1 MNIRVVVILMI
12 TALLFACSK
21 EDNNV
26 KVDAGHTVTF
36 SASQSRSSQYGN
48 FEDGDAI
55 GVFVYEASSKR
66 VRYLNSKYVYNGKTF
81 VPSSESD
88 NIRVLSG
95 ASYNFYVYYPYAV
108 GNSDATSISH
118 TIPDQSAE
126 SGWIDADFLTAT
138 YDKPLVDYCVPLNFK
153 HRNSTLQL
161 IVTDGEGIDGA
172 KIENIQT
179 QSHYNLLDGTIT
191 KGSSKETKG
200 MYLYSTENGI
210 STFRITL
217 PEQVIVDSN
226 PISILKSGQAVL
238 KLKAATAVQLEA
250 GKVHDYN
257 LGYKKTVTIN
267 DYTIGGTTT
276 GAGKYALKSTCT
288 VTATPKAGHTFI
300 GWYDKN
306 DKLIS
311 ANSKYSFPVVE
322 DVTLNPKYKSYGE
335 YGVWSYSNLRLTASP
350 STIVATGG
358 TSTITA
364 KADRQRT
371 RPVLWNGK
379 ATGETD
385 KQTQTGEDVT
395 ASCTFSGS
403 ANGFTVSGNKVTAQR
418 NTSGSSRS
426 ITVTGQYKGMSKT
439 ITVTQSSGT
448 TTYGD
453 WVITVSASPETIAAA
468 GGTSTITA
476 TAKRDVLLNGTKIDT
491 ETRIPTLSGSATGFT
506 LSGKTVTASNNT
518 TASVRSITI
527 TATVDGKS
535 KSCTVNQSA
544 GVKSYGEYGV
554 WSYSNLRLA
563 ASPSSIVATGG
574 TSTITAKA
582 DRQRTRPVLWNGKAT
597 GETDKQTQTG
607 EDVTASCTFSGS
619 ANGFTVSGNKVTASE
634 NTTTSSRSITVT
646 GKYSGLSK
654 TVTISQSGGTISE
667 TYTFELSSG
676 DEMNIVESTGG
687 TVSYTVNSYKTRT
700 VNGIAEKIAVDYAA
714 TSNVVWI
721 TAGKTSSAV
730 TDNPD
735 TKQRTGTVT
744 LKQNGSGKTI
754 TITIKQQKKVIIDIN

>member
-1 MNIRVVVILMI
+1 MI

-36 SASQSRSSQYGN
+36 SVSQSRSSQYGN

-161 IVTDGEGIDGA
+161 IVTDGEGLDGA

-179 QSHYNLLDGTIT
+179 QSHYNLLDGSVRY
-191 KGSSKETKG
+191 GSSKETKG
-200 MYLYSTENGI
+200 MYLYSNGNGI

-217 PEQVIVDSN
+217 PEQVIGDDN
-226 PISILKSGQAVL
+226 PISLLKSGQAVL

-257 LGYKKTVTIN
+257 LGYKKTVRIN
-267 DYTIGGTTT
+267 DYTTGGTTT

-288 VTATPKAGHTFI
+288 VTATPKTGHTFV
-300 GWYDKN
+300 GWFVN
-306 DKLIS
+306 DQLIS
-311 ANSKYSFPVVE
+311 ANRNYSFPVLE
-322 DVTLNPKYKSYGE
+322 DVTLTPKYKSYGE
-335 YGVWSYSNLRLTASP
+335 YGAWSYSNLRLTASP

-395 ASCTFSGS
+395 ASCTFSGN
-403 ANGFTVSGNKVTAQR
+403 ATGFTVSGNKVTAQR

-439 ITVTQSSGT
+439 VTVTQSCGT

-554 WSYSNLRLA
+554 WSYSNLRLT

-607 EDVTASCTFSGS
+607 EDVTASCTFSGN

>member
-1 MNIRVVVILMI
+1 M
-12 TALLFACSK
+12 T
-21 EDNNV
+21 
-26 KVDAGHTVTF
+26 
-36 SASQSRSSQYGN
+36 
-48 FEDGDAI
+48 
-55 GVFVYEASSKR
+55 
-66 VRYLNSKYVYNGKTF
+66 
-81 VPSSESD
+81 
-88 NIRVLSG
+88 
-95 ASYNFYVYYPYAV
+95 
-108 GNSDATSISH
+108 
-118 TIPDQSAE
+118 
-126 SGWIDADFLTAT
+126 LT
-138 YDKPLVDYCVPLNFK
+138 
-153 HRNSTLQL
+153 
-161 IVTDGEGIDGA
+161 
-172 KIENIQT
+172 
-179 QSHYNLLDGTIT
+179 
-191 KGSSKETKG
+191 
-200 MYLYSTENGI
+200 
-210 STFRITL
+210 
-217 PEQVIVDSN
+217 
-226 PISILKSGQAVL
+226 
-238 KLKAATAVQLEA
+238 
-250 GKVHDYN
+250 
-257 LGYKKTVTIN
+257 
-267 DYTIGGTTT
+267 
-276 GAGKYALKSTCT
+276 
-288 VTATPKAGHTFI
+288 
-300 GWYDKN
+300 
-306 DKLIS
+306 
-311 ANSKYSFPVVE
+311 
-322 DVTLNPKYKSYGE
+322 PKYKSYGE

-371 RPVLWNGK
+371 RPILWNGK

-426 ITVTGQYKGMSKT
+426 ITVTGQYKGMSKAV
-439 ITVTQSSGT
+439 TVTQSSGT

-491 ETRIPTLSGSATGFT
+491 ETRTPALSGSATGFA

-554 WSYSNLRLA
+554 WSYSNLRLT

-619 ANGFTVSGNKVTASE
+619 ANGFTVNGNKVTASE
-634 NTTTSSRSITVT
+634 NISSSSRSITVT

-676 DEMNIVESTGG
+676 SLTYRIESTGG

-700 VNGIAEKIAVDYAA
+700 VNGIAEKLAVDYTA

-721 TAGKTSSAV
+721 TTGKTSSAV
-730 TDNPD
+730 TDNPN
-735 TKQRTGTVT
+735 TEMRTGTVT

>member
-36 SASQSRSSQYGN
+36 SVSQSRSSQYGN

-179 QSHYNLLDGTIT
+179 QSHYNLLDGSVRY
-191 KGSSKETKG
+191 GSSKETKG
-200 MYLYSTENGI
+200 MYLYSNGNGI

-217 PEQVIVDSN
+217 PEQVIGDSN
-226 PISILKSGQAVL
+226 PISLLKSGQAVL

-257 LGYKKTVTIN
+257 LGYKKTVRIN
-267 DYTIGGTTT
+267 DYTTGGTTT

-288 VTATPKAGHTFI
+288 VTATPKTGHTFV
-300 GWYDKN
+300 GWFVN
-306 DKLIS
+306 DQLIS
-311 ANSKYSFPVVE
+311 ANRNYSFPVLE
-322 DVTLNPKYKSYGE
+322 DVTLTPKYKSYGE
-335 YGVWSYSNLRLTASP
+335 YGAWSYSNLRLTASP
-350 STIVATGG
+350 SSIVATGG

-371 RPVLWNGK
+371 RPILWNGK

-395 ASCTFSGS
+395 ASCTFSGN
-403 ANGFTVSGNKVTAQR
+403 ATGFTVSGNKVTAQR

-491 ETRIPTLSGSATGFT
+491 ETRIPALSGSATGFT

-554 WSYSNLRLA
+554 WSYSNLRLT

-634 NTTTSSRSITVT
+634 NISSSSRSITVT

-676 DEMNIVESTGG
+676 SLTYRIESTGG

-700 VNGIAEKIAVDYAA
+700 VNGIAEKLAVDYTA

-721 TAGKTSSAV
+721 TTGKTSSAV
-730 TDNPD
+730 TDNPN
-735 TKQRTGTVT
+735 TEMRTGTVT

>member
-1 MNIRVVVILMI
+1 MI

-36 SASQSRSSQYGN
+36 SVSQSRSSQYGN

-200 MYLYSTENGI
+200 MYLYSNGNGI

-217 PEQVIVDSN
+217 PEQVIGDNN
-226 PISILKSGQAVL
+226 PISLLKSGQAVL
-238 KLKAATAVQLEA
+238 KLKAVTAVQLEA

-257 LGYKKTVTIN
+257 LGYKKTVRIN
-267 DYTIGGTTT
+267 DYTVGGTTT

-288 VTATPKAGHTFI
+288 VTAMPKTGHTFV
-300 GWYDKN
+300 GWFVN
-306 DKLIS
+306 DQLIS
-311 ANSKYSFPVVE
+311 ANRNYSFPVLE
-322 DVTLNPKYKSYGE
+322 DVTLTPKYKSYGE
-335 YGVWSYSNLRLTASP
+335 YGVWSYSNLILTASP

-358 TSTITA
+358 TSVITA

-395 ASCTFSGS
+395 ASCTFSGN
-403 ANGFTVSGNKVTAQR
+403 ATGFTVSGNKVTAQR

-439 ITVTQSSGT
+439 VTVTQSSGT

-491 ETRIPTLSGSATGFT
+491 ETRTPALSGSAPGFT

-544 GVKSYGEYGV
+544 GVKSYGEYGA
-554 WSYSNLRLA
+554 WSYSNLRLT
-563 ASPSSIVATGG
+563 ASPSTIVATGG
-574 TSTITAKA
+574 TSAITAKA
-582 DRQRTRPVLWNGKAT
+582 DRQRTRPVLWNGKTT

-607 EDVTASCTFSGS
+607 EDVTASCAFSGS

-634 NTTTSSRSITVT
+634 NTATSSRSITVT

-676 DEMNIVESTGG
+676 SLTYRIESTGG

-700 VNGIAEKIAVDYAA
+700 VNGIAEKLAVDYTA

-721 TAGKTSSAV
+721 TTGKTSSAV
-730 TDNPD
+730 TDNPN
-735 TKQRTGTVT
+735 TEMRTGTVT

>member
-36 SASQSRSSQYGN
+36 SVSQSRSSQYGN

-108 GNSDATSISH
+108 GNSDTTSISH

-179 QSHYNLLDGTIT
+179 QSHYNLLDGSVRY
-191 KGSSKETKG
+191 GSSKETKG
-200 MYLYSTENGI
+200 MYLYSNESGI

-217 PEQVIVDSN
+217 PEQVIGDSN
-226 PISILKSGQAVL
+226 PISLLKSGQAVL

-257 LGYKKTVTIN
+257 LGYKKTVRIN
-267 DYTIGGTTT
+267 DYTTGGTTT

-288 VTATPKAGHTFI
+288 VTATPKTGHTFV
-300 GWYDKN
+300 GWFVN
-306 DKLIS
+306 DQLIS
-311 ANSKYSFPVVE
+311 ANRNYSFPVLE
-322 DVTLNPKYKSYGE
+322 DVTLTPKYKSYGE

-350 STIVATGG
+350 SSIAATGG
-358 TSTITA
+358 TSVITA

-395 ASCTFSGS
+395 ASCTFSGN
-403 ANGFTVSGNKVTAQR
+403 AN
-418 NTSGSSRS
+418 
-426 ITVTGQYKGMSKT
+426 
-439 ITVTQSSGT
+439 
-448 TTYGD
+448 
-453 WVITVSASPETIAAA
+453 
-468 GGTSTITA
+468 
-476 TAKRDVLLNGTKIDT
+476 
-491 ETRIPTLSGSATGFT
+491 GFT

-563 ASPSSIVATGG
+563 ASPSTIVATGG

-607 EDVTASCTFSGS
+607 EDVTASCTFSGN

-646 GKYSGLSK
+646 GKHSGLSK

-676 DEMNIVESTGG
+676 SLTYRIESTGG

-700 VNGIAEKIAVDYAA
+700 VNGIAEKLAVDYTA

-730 TDNPD
+730 TDNPN
-735 TKQRTGTVT
+735 TEMRTGTVT

>member
-36 SASQSRSSQYGN
+36 SVSQSRSSQYGN

-108 GNSDATSISH
+108 GNDDAASISH

-179 QSHYNLLDGTIT
+179 QSHYNLLDGSVRY
-191 KGSSKETKG
+191 GSSKSTKG
-200 MYLYSTENGI
+200 MYLYSNESGI

-217 PEQVIVDSN
+217 PEQVIGDSN
-226 PISILKSGQAVL
+226 PISLLKSGQAVL

-257 LGYKKTVTIN
+257 LGYKKTVRIN
-267 DYTIGGTTT
+267 DYTVGGTTT

-288 VTATPKAGHTFI
+288 VTATPKTGHTFV
-300 GWYDKN
+300 GWFVN
-306 DKLIS
+306 DQLIS
-311 ANSKYSFPVVE
+311 ANRNYSFPVLE
-322 DVTLNPKYKSYGE
+322 DVTLTPKYKSYGE
-335 YGVWSYSNLRLTASP
+335 YGAWSYSNLRLTASP

-395 ASCTFSGS
+395 ASCTFSGN
-403 ANGFTVSGNKVTAQR
+403 ATGFTVSGNKVTAQR

-426 ITVTGQYKGMSKT
+426 ITVTGQYKGMSKAV
-439 ITVTQSSGT
+439 TVTQSSGT

-491 ETRIPTLSGSATGFT
+491 ETRTPALSGSAPGFT

-544 GVKSYGEYGV
+544 GVKSYGEYGA
-554 WSYSNLRLA
+554 WSYSNLRLT
-563 ASPSSIVATGG
+563 ASPSTIVATGG

-582 DRQRTRPVLWNGKAT
+582 DRQRTRPILWNGKAT
-597 GETDKQTQTG
+597 GEMDKQTQTG

-676 DEMNIVESTGG
+676 SLTYRIESTGG

-700 VNGIAEKIAVDYAA
+700 VNGIAEKLAVDYTA

-721 TAGKTSSAV
+721 TTGKTSSAV
-730 TDNPD
+730 TDNPA
-735 TKQRTGTVT
+735 TEMRTGTVT

>member
-36 SASQSRSSQYGN
+36 SVSQSRSSQYGN

-108 GNSDATSISH
+108 GNDDAASISH

-179 QSHYNLLDGTIT
+179 QSHYNLLDGSVRY
-191 KGSSKETKG
+191 GSSKSTKG
-200 MYLYSTENGI
+200 MYLYSNESGI

-217 PEQVIVDSN
+217 PEQVIGDSN
-226 PISILKSGQAVL
+226 PISLLKSGQAVL

-257 LGYKKTVTIN
+257 LGYKKTVRIN
-267 DYTIGGTTT
+267 DYTVGGTTT

-288 VTATPKAGHTFI
+288 VTATPKTGHTFV
-300 GWYDKN
+300 GWFVN
-306 DKLIS
+306 DQLIS
-311 ANSKYSFPVVE
+311 ANRNYSFPVLE
-322 DVTLNPKYKSYGE
+322 DVTLTPKYKSYGE
-335 YGVWSYSNLRLTASP
+335 YGAWSYSNLRLTASP

-395 ASCTFSGS
+395 ASCTFSGN
-403 ANGFTVSGNKVTAQR
+403 ATGFTVSGNKVTAQR

-426 ITVTGQYKGMSKT
+426 ITVTGQYKGMSKAV
-439 ITVTQSSGT
+439 TVTQSSGT

-491 ETRIPTLSGSATGFT
+491 ETRTPALSGSAPGFT

-554 WSYSNLRLA
+554 WSYSNLRLT
-563 ASPSSIVATGG
+563 ASPSTIVATGG

-582 DRQRTRPVLWNGKAT
+582 DRQRTRPILWNGKAT
-597 GETDKQTQTG
+597 GEMDKQTQTG

-676 DEMNIVESTGG
+676 SLTYRIESTGG

-700 VNGIAEKIAVDYAA
+700 VNGIAEKLAVDYTA

-721 TAGKTSSAV
+721 TTGKTSSAV
-730 TDNPD
+730 TDNPA
-735 TKQRTGTVT
+735 TEMRTGTVT

>member
-36 SASQSRSSQYGN
+36 SVSQSRSSQYGN

-108 GNSDATSISH
+108 GNDDAASISH

-200 MYLYSTENGI
+200 MYLYSNGNGI

-217 PEQVIVDSN
+217 PEQVIGDNN
-226 PISILKSGQAVL
+226 PISLLKSGQAVL

-257 LGYKKTVTIN
+257 LGYKKTVRIN
-267 DYTIGGTTT
+267 DYTVGGTTT

-288 VTATPKAGHTFI
+288 VTATPKTGHTFV
-300 GWYDKN
+300 GWFVN
-306 DKLIS
+306 DQLIS
-311 ANSKYSFPVVE
+311 ANRNYSFPVLE
-322 DVTLNPKYKSYGE
+322 DVTLTPKYKSYGE

-350 STIVATGG
+350 SSIVATGG

-379 ATGETD
+379 ATEETD

-403 ANGFTVSGNKVTAQR
+403 ATGFTLSGNNVTAQR

-439 ITVTQSSGT
+439 VTVTQSSGT

-491 ETRIPTLSGSATGFT
+491 ETRTPSLSGSATGFT

-554 WSYSNLRLA
+554 WSYSNLRLT
-563 ASPSSIVATGG
+563 ASPSSIAATGG
-574 TSTITAKA
+574 TSVITAKA

-619 ANGFTVSGNKVTASE
+619 ATGFTVSGNRVTASE
-634 NTTTSSRSITVT
+634 NTSSSSRSITVT
-646 GKYSGLSK
+646 GKCEGLSNTI
-654 TVTISQSGGTISE
+654 TVTQDAGAVSE
-667 TYTFELSSG
+667 TYTFELGSG
-676 DEMNIVESTGG
+676 SVMNTVESQGG
-687 TVSYTVNSYKTRT
+687 TVSYTVNSYKIRK
-700 VNGIAEKIAVDYAA
+700 VNGKETKLAVDYTA
-714 TSNVVWI
+714 TSNVGWI
-721 TAGKTSSAV
+721 TAGKTSSSVDA
-730 TDNPD
+730 NPN
-735 TKQRTGTVT
+735 TAMRTGTVT
-744 LKQNGSGKTI
+744 LKQSGSGKTI
-754 TITIKQQKKVIIDIN
+754 TITVEQAKKVKIDIG

>member
-1 MNIRVVVILMI
+1 MI

-36 SASQSRSSQYGN
+36 SVSQSRSSQYGN

-179 QSHYNLLDGTIT
+179 QSHYNLLDGSVRY
-191 KGSSKETKG
+191 GSSKETKG
-200 MYLYSTENGI
+200 MYLYSNESGI

-217 PEQVIVDSN
+217 PEQVIGDSN
-226 PISILKSGQAVL
+226 PISLLKSGQAVL

-257 LGYKKTVTIN
+257 LGYKKTVRIN
-267 DYTIGGTTT
+267 DYTTGGTTT

-288 VTATPKAGHTFI
+288 VTATPKTGHTFV
-300 GWYDKN
+300 GWFVN
-306 DKLIS
+306 DQLIS
-311 ANSKYSFPVVE
+311 ANRNYSFPVLE
-322 DVTLNPKYKSYGE
+322 DVTLTPKYKSYGE

-350 STIVATGG
+350 SSIAATGG
-358 TSTITA
+358 TSVITA

-403 ANGFTVSGNKVTAQR
+403 APGFTLSGNNVTAQR

-426 ITVTGQYKGMSKT
+426 ITVTGQYKGMSKAV
-439 ITVTQSSGT
+439 TVTQSSGT

-491 ETRIPTLSGSATGFT
+491 ETRTPSLSGSATGFT

-535 KSCTVNQSA
+535 KSCTVNQST

-554 WSYSNLRLA
+554 WSYSNLRLT
-563 ASPSSIVATGG
+563 ASPSSIAATGG

-619 ANGFTVSGNKVTASE
+619 ATGFTVSGNRVTASE

-721 TAGKTSSAV
+721 TAGKTSSTV

>member
-36 SASQSRSSQYGN
+36 SVSQSRSSQYGN

-108 GNSDATSISH
+108 GNDDAASISH

-200 MYLYSTENGI
+200 MYLYSNGNGI

-217 PEQVIVDSN
+217 PEQVIGDNN
-226 PISILKSGQAVL
+226 PISLLKSGQAVL

-257 LGYKKTVTIN
+257 LGYKKTVRIN
-267 DYTIGGTTT
+267 DYTVGGTTT

-288 VTATPKAGHTFI
+288 VTATPKTGHTFV
-300 GWYDKN
+300 GWFVN
-306 DKLIS
+306 DQLIS
-311 ANSKYSFPVVE
+311 ANRNYSFPVLE
-322 DVTLNPKYKSYGE
+322 DVTLTPKYKSYGE

-350 STIVATGG
+350 SSIVATGG

-379 ATGETD
+379 ATEETD

-403 ANGFTVSGNKVTAQR
+403 ATGFTLSGNNVTAQR

-439 ITVTQSSGT
+439 VTVTQSSGT

-491 ETRIPTLSGSATGFT
+491 ETRTPSLSGSATGFT

-554 WSYSNLRLA
+554 WSYSNLRLT
-563 ASPSSIVATGG
+563 ASPSSIAATGG
-574 TSTITAKA
+574 TSVITAKA

-619 ANGFTVSGNKVTASE
+619 ATGFTVSGNRVTASE
-634 NTTTSSRSITVT
+634 NTSSSSRSITVT
-646 GKYSGLSK
+646 GKCEGLSNTI
-654 TVTISQSGGTISE
+654 TVTQDAGAVSE
-667 TYTFELSSG
+667 TYTFELGSG
-676 DEMNIVESTGG
+676 SVMNTVESQGG
-687 TVSYTVNSYKTRT
+687 TVSYTVNSYKIRK
-700 VNGIAEKIAVDYAA
+700 VNGKETKLAVDYTA
-714 TSNVVWI
+714 TSNVGWI
-721 TAGKTSSAV
+721 TAGKTSSSVDA
-730 TDNPD
+730 NPN
-735 TKQRTGTVT
+735 TAMRTGTVT
-744 LKQNGSGKTI
+744 LKQSGSGKTI
-754 TITIKQQKKVIIDIN
+754 TITVTQAKKVKIDIG

>member
-1 MNIRVVVILMI
+1 MI

-36 SASQSRSSQYGN
+36 SVSQSRSSQYGN

-200 MYLYSTENGI
+200 MYLYSNGNGI

-217 PEQVIVDSN
+217 PEQVIGDNN
-226 PISILKSGQAVL
+226 PISLLKSGQAVL

-288 VTATPKAGHTFI
+288 VTATPKTGHTFV
-300 GWYDKN
+300 GWFVN
-306 DKLIS
+306 DQLIS
-311 ANSKYSFPVVE
+311 ANRNYSFPVLE
-322 DVTLNPKYKSYGE
+322 DVTLTPKYKSYGE
-335 YGVWSYSNLRLTASP
+335 YGAWSYSNLRLT
-350 STIVATGG
+350 
-358 TSTITA
+358 
-364 KADRQRT
+364 
-371 RPVLWNGK
+371 
-379 ATGETD
+379 
-385 KQTQTGEDVT
+385 
-395 ASCTFSGS
+395 
-403 ANGFTVSGNKVTAQR
+403 
-418 NTSGSSRS
+418 
-426 ITVTGQYKGMSKT
+426 
-439 ITVTQSSGT
+439 
-448 TTYGD
+448 
-453 WVITVSASPETIAAA
+453 
-468 GGTSTITA
+468 
-476 TAKRDVLLNGTKIDT
+476 
-491 ETRIPTLSGSATGFT
+491 
-506 LSGKTVTASNNT
+506 
-518 TASVRSITI
+518 
-527 TATVDGKS
+527 
-535 KSCTVNQSA
+535 
-544 GVKSYGEYGV
+544 
-554 WSYSNLRLA
+554 

-700 VNGIAEKIAVDYAA
+700 VNGIAEKLAVDYTA

-730 TDNPD
+730 TDNPN
-735 TKQRTGTVT
+735 TEMRTGTVT

>member
-36 SASQSRSSQYGN
+36 SVSQSRSSQYGN

-118 TIPDQSAE
+118 TISDQSTKD
-126 SGWIDADFLTAT
+126 GWIKADFLTAT
-138 YDKPLVDYCVPLNFK
+138 YEKPLEGYCVPLNFK

-200 MYLYSTENGI
+200 MYLYSNGNGI

-217 PEQVIVDSN
+217 PEQVIGDNN
-226 PISILKSGQAVL
+226 PISLLKSGQAVL

-288 VTATPKAGHTFI
+288 VTATPKTGHTFV
-300 GWYDKN
+300 GWFVN
-306 DKLIS
+306 DQLIS
-311 ANSKYSFPVVE
+311 ANRNYSFPVLE
-322 DVTLNPKYKSYGE
+322 DVTLTPKYKSYGE
-335 YGVWSYSNLRLTASP
+335 YGAWSYSNLILTASP

-395 ASCTFSGS
+395 ASCTFSGN
-403 ANGFTVSGNKVTAQR
+403 ATGFTVSGNKVTAQR

-544 GVKSYGEYGV
+544 GVKSYGEYGA
-554 WSYSNLRLA
+554 WSYSNLRLT

-676 DEMNIVESTGG
+676 SLTYRIESTGG

-700 VNGIAEKIAVDYAA
+700 VNGIAEKLAVDYTA

-721 TAGKTSSAV
+721 TTGKTSSAV
-730 TDNPD
+730 TDNPN
-735 TKQRTGTVT
+735 TEMRTGTVT

>member
-1 MNIRVVVILMI
+1 MI
-12 TALLFACSK
+12 TALLFSCSK

-36 SASQSRSSQYGN
+36 SVSQSRSSQYGN

-108 GNSDATSISH
+108 GNDDATSISH

-179 QSHYNLLDGTIT
+179 LSHYNLLDGSVRY
-191 KGSSKETKG
+191 GSSKSTKG
-200 MYLYSTENGI
+200 MYLYSNESGI

-217 PEQVIVDSN
+217 PEQVIGDSN
-226 PISILKSGQAVL
+226 PISLLKSGQAVL

-257 LGYKKTVTIN
+257 LGYKKTVRIN
-267 DYTIGGTTT
+267 DYTTGGTTT

-288 VTATPKAGHTFI
+288 VTATPKTGHTFV
-300 GWYDKN
+300 GWFVN
-306 DKLIS
+306 DQLIS
-311 ANSKYSFPVVE
+311 ANRNYSFPVLE
-322 DVTLNPKYKSYGE
+322 DVTLTPKYKSYGE
-335 YGVWSYSNLRLTASP
+335 YGAWSYSNLILTASP
-350 STIVATGG
+350 SSIAATGG
-358 TSTITA
+358 TSVITA

-395 ASCTFSGS
+395 ASCAFSGS
-403 ANGFTVSGNKVTAQR
+403 ATGFTLSGNNVTAQR

-426 ITVTGQYKGMSKT
+426 ITVTGQYKGMSKSV
-439 ITVTQSSGT
+439 TVTQSSGT

-491 ETRIPTLSGSATGFT
+491 ETRTPVLSGSASGFT

-544 GVKSYGEYGV
+544 GVKSYGEYGA
-554 WSYSNLRLA
+554 WSYSNLVLT
-563 ASPSSIVATGG
+563 ASPSSIAATGG
-574 TSTITAKA
+574 TSVITAKA
-582 DRQRTRPVLWNGKAT
+582 DRHRTRPVLWNGKAT
-597 GETDKQTQTG
+597 GETDKQIQTG

-619 ANGFTVSGNKVTASE
+619 ATGFTLSSNRVTASE
-634 NTTTSSRSITVT
+634 NTSSSSRIITVT
-646 GKYSGLSK
+646 GKCEGLSK
-654 TVTISQSGGTISE
+654 TITVTQDAGAVSE

-676 DEMNIVESTGG
+676 SVMNTVESQGG
-687 TVSYTVNSYKTRT
+687 AVSYTVNSYKIRK
-700 VNGIAEKIAVDYAA
+700 VNGKETKTAVDYTA
-714 TSNVVWI
+714 TSNVSWI
-721 TAGKTSSAV
+721 TAGKTSSSVDA
-730 TDNPD
+730 NPN
-735 TKQRTGTVT
+735 TAMRTGTVT
-744 LKQNGSGKTI
+744 LKQSGSGKTI
-754 TITIKQQKKVIIDIN
+754 TITVKQAKKVKIDIG

>member
-36 SASQSRSSQYGN
+36 SVSQSRSSQYGN

-81 VPSSESD
+81 VPSGESD
-88 NIRVLSG
+88 NIRVSSG

-108 GNSDATSISH
+108 GNDDAASISH

-179 QSHYNLLDGTIT
+179 LSHYNLLDGSVRY
-191 KGSSKETKG
+191 GSSKSTKG
-200 MYLYSTENGI
+200 MYLYSNESGI

-217 PEQVIVDSN
+217 PEQVIGDSN
-226 PISILKSGQAVL
+226 PISLLKSGQAVL

-257 LGYKKTVTIN
+257 LGYKKTVRIN
-267 DYTIGGTTT
+267 DYTTGGTTT
-276 GAGKYALKSTCT
+276 GAGKYALKSTCI
-288 VTATPKAGHTFI
+288 VTATPKTGHTFV
-300 GWYDKN
+300 GWFVN
-306 DKLIS
+306 DQLIS
-311 ANSKYSFPVVE
+311 ANRNYSFPVLE
-322 DVTLNPKYKSYGE
+322 DVTLTPKYKSYGE
-335 YGVWSYSNLRLTASP
+335 YGAWSYSNLILTASP
-350 STIVATGG
+350 SSIAATGG
-358 TSTITA
+358 TSVITA

-395 ASCTFSGS
+395 ASCAFSGS
-403 ANGFTVSGNKVTAQR
+403 ATGFTLSGNNVTAQR

-426 ITVTGQYKGMSKT
+426 ITVTGKYEGMSKAV
-439 ITVTQSSGT
+439 TVTQSSGT

-468 GGTSTITA
+468 SGTSTITA

-491 ETRIPTLSGSATGFT
+491 ETRTPALSGSAPGFT

-554 WSYSNLRLA
+554 WSYSNLRLT
-563 ASPSSIVATGG
+563 ASPSSIAATGG
-574 TSTITAKA
+574 TSVITAKA

-607 EDVTASCTFSGS
+607 EDVTASCAFSGS
-619 ANGFTVSGNKVTASE
+619 ATGFTLSSNRVTASE
-634 NTTTSSRSITVT
+634 NTSSSSRSITVT
-646 GKYSGLSK
+646 GKCEGLSK
-654 TVTISQSGGTISE
+654 TITVTQDAGAVSE
-667 TYTFELSSG
+667 TYTFELGSG
-676 DEMNIVESTGG
+676 SVMNTVESQGG
-687 TVSYTVNSYKTRT
+687 TVSYTVNSYKIRK
-700 VNGIAEKIAVDYAA
+700 VNGKETKTAVDYTA
-714 TSNVVWI
+714 TSNVSWI
-721 TAGKTSSAV
+721 TAGKTSSSVDA
-730 TDNPD
+730 NPN
-735 TKQRTGTVT
+735 TAIRTGTVT
-744 LKQNGSGKTI
+744 LKQSGSGKTI
-754 TITIKQQKKVIIDIN
+754 TITVKQAKKVKIDIG

>member
-1 MNIRVVVILMI
+1 MI

-36 SASQSRSSQYGN
+36 SVSQSRSSQYGN

-108 GNSDATSISH
+108 GNDDAASISH

-179 QSHYNLLDGTIT
+179 LSHYNLLDGSVRY
-191 KGSSKETKG
+191 GSSKSTKG
-200 MYLYSTENGI
+200 MYLYSNESGI

-217 PEQVIVDSN
+217 PEQVIGDSN
-226 PISILKSGQAVL
+226 PISLLKSGQAVL

-288 VTATPKAGHTFI
+288 VTATPKTGHTFV
-300 GWYDKN
+300 GWFVN
-306 DKLIS
+306 DQLIS
-311 ANSKYSFPVVE
+311 ANRNYSFPVLE
-322 DVTLNPKYKSYGE
+322 DVTLTPKYKSYGE
-335 YGVWSYSNLRLTASP
+335 YGAWSYSNLRLTASP
-350 STIVATGG
+350 SSIAATGG
-358 TSTITA
+358 TSVITA

-403 ANGFTVSGNKVTAQR
+403 ATGFTLSGNNVTAQR

-439 ITVTQSSGT
+439 VTVTQSSGT

-491 ETRIPTLSGSATGFT
+491 ETRTPSLSGSATGFT

-554 WSYSNLRLA
+554 WSYSNLRLT
-563 ASPSSIVATGG
+563 ASPSSIAATGG
-574 TSTITAKA
+574 TSVITAKA

-619 ANGFTVSGNKVTASE
+619 ATGFTVSGNRVTASE
-634 NTTTSSRSITVT
+634 NTSSSSRSITVT
-646 GKYSGLSK
+646 GKCEGLSNTI
-654 TVTISQSGGTISE
+654 TVTQDAGAVSE
-667 TYTFELSSG
+667 TYTFELGSG
-676 DEMNIVESTGG
+676 SVMNTVESQGG
-687 TVSYTVNSYKTRT
+687 TVSYTVNSYKIRK
-700 VNGIAEKIAVDYAA
+700 VNGKETKLAVDYTA
-714 TSNVVWI
+714 TSNVGWI
-721 TAGKTSSAV
+721 TAGKTSSSVDA
-730 TDNPD
+730 NPN
-735 TKQRTGTVT
+735 TAMRTGTVT
-744 LKQNGSGKTI
+744 LKQSGSGKTI
-754 TITIKQQKKVIIDIN
+754 TITVKQAKKVKIDIG

>member
-36 SASQSRSSQYGN
+36 SVSQSRSSQYGN

-200 MYLYSTENGI
+200 MYLYSNGNGI

-217 PEQVIVDSN
+217 PEQVIGDNN
-226 PISILKSGQAVL
+226 PISLLKSGQAVL

-257 LGYKKTVTIN
+257 LGYKKTVRIN
-267 DYTIGGTTT
+267 DYTVGGTTT

-288 VTATPKAGHTFI
+288 VTAMPKTGHTFV
-300 GWYDKN
+300 GWFVN
-306 DKLIS
+306 DQLIS
-311 ANSKYSFPVVE
+311 ANRNYSFPVLE
-322 DVTLNPKYKSYGE
+322 DVTLTPKYKSYGE
-335 YGVWSYSNLRLTASP
+335 YGVWSYSNLILTASP

-358 TSTITA
+358 TSVITA

-395 ASCTFSGS
+395 ASC
-403 ANGFTVSGNKVTAQR
+403 A
-418 NTSGSSRS
+418 
-426 ITVTGQYKGMSKT
+426 
-439 ITVTQSSGT
+439 
-448 TTYGD
+448 
-453 WVITVSASPETIAAA
+453 
-468 GGTSTITA
+468 
-476 TAKRDVLLNGTKIDT
+476 
-491 ETRIPTLSGSATGFT
+491 
-506 LSGKTVTASNNT
+506 
-518 TASVRSITI
+518 
-527 TATVDGKS
+527 
-535 KSCTVNQSA
+535 
-544 GVKSYGEYGV
+544 
-554 WSYSNLRLA
+554 
-563 ASPSSIVATGG
+563 
-574 TSTITAKA
+574 
-582 DRQRTRPVLWNGKAT
+582 
-597 GETDKQTQTG
+597 
-607 EDVTASCTFSGS
+607 FSGS

-634 NTTTSSRSITVT
+634 NTATSSRSITVT

-676 DEMNIVESTGG
+676 SLTYRIESTGG

-700 VNGIAEKIAVDYAA
+700 VNGIAEKLAVDYTA

-721 TAGKTSSAV
+721 TTGKTSSAV
-730 TDNPD
+730 TDNPN
-735 TKQRTGTVT
+735 TEMRTGTVT

>member
-36 SASQSRSSQYGN
+36 SVSQSRSSQYGN

-200 MYLYSTENGI
+200 MYLYSNGNGI

-217 PEQVIVDSN
+217 PEQVIGDNN
-226 PISILKSGQAVL
+226 PISLLKNGQAVL

-288 VTATPKAGHTFI
+288 VTATPKTGHTFV
-300 GWYDKN
+300 GWFVN
-306 DKLIS
+306 DQLIS

-335 YGVWSYSNLRLTASP
+335 YGAWSYSNLILTASP
-350 STIVATGG
+350 SSIVATGG

-395 ASCTFSGS
+395 ASCTFSGN
-403 ANGFTVSGNKVTAQR
+403 ATGFTVSGNKVTAQR

-439 ITVTQSSGT
+439 VTVTQSSGT

-518 TASVRSITI
+518 TVSVRSITI

-554 WSYSNLRLA
+554 WSYSNLRLT

-607 EDVTASCTFSGS
+607 EDVTASCTFSGN

-676 DEMNIVESTGG
+676 SLTYRIESTGG

-700 VNGIAEKIAVDYAA
+700 VNGIAEKLAVDYTA
-714 TSNVVWI
+714 TSNVAWI

-730 TDNPD
+730 TDNPN
-735 TKQRTGTVT
+735 TEMRTGTVT

>member
-36 SASQSRSSQYGN
+36 SVSQSRSSQYGN

-138 YDKPLVDYCVPLNFK
+138 YDKPLVDYCAPLNFK

-200 MYLYSTENGI
+200 MYLYSNGNGI

-217 PEQVIVDSN
+217 PEQVIGDNN
-226 PISILKSGQAVL
+226 PISLLKSGQAVL

-288 VTATPKAGHTFI
+288 VTATPKTGHTFV
-300 GWYDKN
+300 GWFVN
-306 DKLIS
+306 DQLIS
-311 ANSKYSFPVVE
+311 ANRNYSFPVLE
-322 DVTLNPKYKSYGE
+322 DVTLTPKYKSYGE
-335 YGVWSYSNLRLTASP
+335 YGAWSYSNLRLT
-350 STIVATGG
+350 
-358 TSTITA
+358 
-364 KADRQRT
+364 
-371 RPVLWNGK
+371 
-379 ATGETD
+379 
-385 KQTQTGEDVT
+385 
-395 ASCTFSGS
+395 
-403 ANGFTVSGNKVTAQR
+403 
-418 NTSGSSRS
+418 
-426 ITVTGQYKGMSKT
+426 
-439 ITVTQSSGT
+439 
-448 TTYGD
+448 
-453 WVITVSASPETIAAA
+453 
-468 GGTSTITA
+468 
-476 TAKRDVLLNGTKIDT
+476 
-491 ETRIPTLSGSATGFT
+491 
-506 LSGKTVTASNNT
+506 
-518 TASVRSITI
+518 
-527 TATVDGKS
+527 
-535 KSCTVNQSA
+535 
-544 GVKSYGEYGV
+544 
-554 WSYSNLRLA
+554 

-676 DEMNIVESTGG
+676 SLTYGIESTGG

-721 TAGKTSSAV
+721 TTGKTSSAV
-730 TDNPD
+730 TDNPN
-735 TKQRTGTVT
+735 TEMRTGTVT

-754 TITIKQQKKVIIDIN
+754 TITIKQQKKVIIDIS

>member
-36 SASQSRSSQYGN
+36 SVSQSRSSQYGN

-200 MYLYSTENGI
+200 MYLYSNGNGI

-217 PEQVIVDSN
+217 PEQVIGDNN
-226 PISILKSGQAVL
+226 PISLLKNGQAVL

-288 VTATPKAGHTFI
+288 VTATPKTGHTFV
-300 GWYDKN
+300 GWFVN
-306 DKLIS
+306 DQLIS

-335 YGVWSYSNLRLTASP
+335 YGAWSYSNLILT
-350 STIVATGG
+350 
-358 TSTITA
+358 
-364 KADRQRT
+364 
-371 RPVLWNGK
+371 
-379 ATGETD
+379 
-385 KQTQTGEDVT
+385 
-395 ASCTFSGS
+395 
-403 ANGFTVSGNKVTAQR
+403 
-418 NTSGSSRS
+418 
-426 ITVTGQYKGMSKT
+426 
-439 ITVTQSSGT
+439 
-448 TTYGD
+448 
-453 WVITVSASPETIAAA
+453 
-468 GGTSTITA
+468 
-476 TAKRDVLLNGTKIDT
+476 
-491 ETRIPTLSGSATGFT
+491 
-506 LSGKTVTASNNT
+506 
-518 TASVRSITI
+518 
-527 TATVDGKS
+527 
-535 KSCTVNQSA
+535 
-544 GVKSYGEYGV
+544 
-554 WSYSNLRLA
+554 

-607 EDVTASCTFSGS
+607 EDVTASCTFSGN
-619 ANGFTVSGNKVTASE
+619 ATGFTVSGNKVTASE

-676 DEMNIVESTGG
+676 SLTYRIESTGG

-700 VNGIAEKIAVDYAA
+700 VNGIAEKLAVDYTA
-714 TSNVVWI
+714 TSNVAWI

-730 TDNPD
+730 TDNPN
-735 TKQRTGTVT
+735 TEMRTGTVT

>member
-1 MNIRVVVILMI
+1 MI

-36 SASQSRSSQYGN
+36 SVSQSRSSQYGN
-48 FEDGDAI
+48 FEGGDAI

-200 MYLYSTENGI
+200 MYLYSNESGI

-217 PEQVIVDSN
+217 PEQVIGDSN
-226 PISILKSGQAVL
+226 PISLLKSGQAVL

-257 LGYKKTVTIN
+257 LGYKKTVRIN
-267 DYTIGGTTT
+267 DYTTGGTTT

-335 YGVWSYSNLRLTASP
+335 YGAWSYSNLRLTASP
-350 STIVATGG
+350 SSIAATGG
-358 TSTITA
+358 TSVITA

-395 ASCTFSGS
+395 ASCAFSGS
-403 ANGFTVSGNKVTAQR
+403 ANGFTLSGNNVTAQR

-439 ITVTQSSGT
+439 VTVTQSSGT

-491 ETRIPTLSGSATGFT
+491 ETRTPALSGSAPGFT

-544 GVKSYGEYGV
+544 GVKSYGEYGA
-554 WSYSNLRLA
+554 WSYSNLRLT
-563 ASPSSIVATGG
+563 ASPSSIAATGG

-597 GETDKQTQTG
+597 GEMDKQTQTG

-634 NTTTSSRSITVT
+634 NTATSSRSITVT

-721 TAGKTSSAV
+721 TAGKTSSTV

>member
-36 SASQSRSSQYGN
+36 SVSQSRSSQYGN

-179 QSHYNLLDGTIT
+179 QSHYNLLDGSVRY
-191 KGSSKETKG
+191 GSSKETKG
-200 MYLYSTENGI
+200 MYLYSNESGI

-217 PEQVIVDSN
+217 PEQVIGDSN
-226 PISILKSGQAVL
+226 PISLLKSGQAVL

-257 LGYKKTVTIN
+257 LGYKKTVRIN
-267 DYTIGGTTT
+267 DYTTGGTTT

-288 VTATPKAGHTFI
+288 VTATPKTGHTFV
-300 GWYDKN
+300 GWFVN
-306 DKLIS
+306 DQLIS
-311 ANSKYSFPVVE
+311 ANRNYSFPVLE
-322 DVTLNPKYKSYGE
+322 DVTLTPKYKSYGE

-350 STIVATGG
+350 SSIAATGG
-358 TSTITA
+358 TSVITA

-403 ANGFTVSGNKVTAQR
+403 APGFTLSGNNVTAQR

-426 ITVTGQYKGMSKT
+426 ITVTGQYKGMSKAV
-439 ITVTQSSGT
+439 TVTQSSGT

-491 ETRIPTLSGSATGFT
+491 ETRTPSLSGSATGFT

-535 KSCTVNQSA
+535 KSCTVNQST

-554 WSYSNLRLA
+554 WSYSNLRLT
-563 ASPSSIVATGG
+563 ASPSSIAATGG

-619 ANGFTVSGNKVTASE
+619 ATGFTVSGNRVTASE

-721 TAGKTSSAV
+721 TAGKTSSTV

>member
-1 MNIRVVVILMI
+1 MI

-36 SASQSRSSQYGN
+36 SVSQSRSSQYGN

-200 MYLYSTENGI
+200 MYLYSNGNGI

-217 PEQVIVDSN
+217 PEQVIGDSN
-226 PISILKSGQAVL
+226 PISLLKSGQAVL
-238 KLKAATAVQLEA
+238 KLKAATSVQLEA

-288 VTATPKAGHTFI
+288 VTATSKAGHTFI

-350 STIVATGG
+350 SSIGG

-395 ASCTFSGS
+395 ASCTFSGN
-403 ANGFTVSGNKVTAQR
+403 ATGFTVSGNKVTAQR

-491 ETRIPTLSGSATGFT
+491 ETRTPALSGSAPGFT

-544 GVKSYGEYGV
+544 GVKSYGEYGA
-554 WSYSNLRLA
+554 WSYSNLRLT
-563 ASPSSIVATGG
+563 ASPSSIAATGG
-574 TSTITAKA
+574 TSVITAKA

-607 EDVTASCTFSGS
+607 EDVTASCTFFGS

-634 NTTTSSRSITVT
+634 NTATSSRSITVT

-721 TAGKTSSAV
+721 TAGKTSSTV

>member
-36 SASQSRSSQYGN
+36 SVSQSRSSQYGN

-118 TIPDQSAE
+118 TISDQSTKD
-126 SGWIDADFLTAT
+126 GWIKADFLTAT
-138 YDKPLVDYCVPLNFK
+138 YEKPLEGYCVPLNFK

-200 MYLYSTENGI
+200 MYLYSNGNGI

-217 PEQVIVDSN
+217 PEQVIGDSN
-226 PISILKSGQAVL
+226 PISLLKSGQAVL

-300 GWYDKN
+300 GWYDKS

-311 ANSKYSFPVVE
+311 ANSKYSFPVIE

-350 STIVATGG
+350 STIVA
-358 TSTITA
+358 I
-364 KADRQRT
+364 
-371 RPVLWNGK
+371 
-379 ATGETD
+379 
-385 KQTQTGEDVT
+385 
-395 ASCTFSGS
+395 
-403 ANGFTVSGNKVTAQR
+403 
-418 NTSGSSRS
+418 
-426 ITVTGQYKGMSKT
+426 
-439 ITVTQSSGT
+439 
-448 TTYGD
+448 
-453 WVITVSASPETIAAA
+453 
-468 GGTSTITA
+468 
-476 TAKRDVLLNGTKIDT
+476 
-491 ETRIPTLSGSATGFT
+491 
-506 LSGKTVTASNNT
+506 
-518 TASVRSITI
+518 
-527 TATVDGKS
+527 
-535 KSCTVNQSA
+535 
-544 GVKSYGEYGV
+544 
-554 WSYSNLRLA
+554 
-563 ASPSSIVATGG
+563 GG

-634 NTTTSSRSITVT
+634 NISSSSRSITVT

-676 DEMNIVESTGG
+676 SLTYRIESTGG

>member
-36 SASQSRSSQYGN
+36 SVSQSRSSQYGN

-179 QSHYNLLDGTIT
+179 QSHYNLLDGSVRY
-191 KGSSKETKG
+191 GSSKETKG
-200 MYLYSTENGI
+200 MYLYSNGNGI

-217 PEQVIVDSN
+217 PEQVIWDDN
-226 PISILKSGQAVL
+226 PISLLKSGQAVL

-257 LGYKKTVTIN
+257 LGYKKTVRIN
-267 DYTIGGTTT
+267 DYTTGGTTT

-288 VTATPKAGHTFI
+288 VTATPKTGHTFV
-300 GWYDKN
+300 GWFVN
-306 DKLIS
+306 DQLIS
-311 ANSKYSFPVVE
+311 ANRNYSFPVLE
-322 DVTLNPKYKSYGE
+322 DVTLTPKYKSYGE
-335 YGVWSYSNLRLTASP
+335 YGAWSYSNLRLTASP

-395 ASCTFSGS
+395 ASCTFSGN
-403 ANGFTVSGNKVTAQR
+403 ATGFTVSGNKVTAQR

-439 ITVTQSSGT
+439 VTVTQSSGT

-518 TASVRSITI
+518 TVSVRSITI

-554 WSYSNLRLA
+554 WSYSNLRLT

-607 EDVTASCTFSGS
+607 EDVTASCTFSGN

-676 DEMNIVESTGG
+676 SLTYRIESTGG

-700 VNGIAEKIAVDYAA
+700 VNGIAEKLAVDYTA
-714 TSNVVWI
+714 TSNVAWI

-730 TDNPD
+730 TDNPN
-735 TKQRTGTVT
+735 TEMRTGTVT

>member
-36 SASQSRSSQYGN
+36 SVSQSRSSQYGN

-179 QSHYNLLDGTIT
+179 QSHYNLLDGSVRY
-191 KGSSKETKG
+191 GSSKETKG
-200 MYLYSTENGI
+200 MYLYSNESGI

-217 PEQVIVDSN
+217 PEPVIGDSN
-226 PISILKSGQAVL
+226 PISLLKSGQAVL

-257 LGYKKTVTIN
+257 LGYKKTVRIN
-267 DYTIGGTTT
+267 DYTTGGTTT

-288 VTATPKAGHTFI
+288 VTATPKTGHTFV
-300 GWYDKN
+300 GWFVN
-306 DKLIS
+306 DQLIS
-311 ANSKYSFPVVE
+311 ANRNYSFPVLE
-322 DVTLNPKYKSYGE
+322 DVTLTPKYKSYGE

-350 STIVATGG
+350 SSIAATGG
-358 TSTITA
+358 TSVITA

-403 ANGFTVSGNKVTAQR
+403 APGFTLSGNNVTAQR

-426 ITVTGQYKGMSKT
+426 ITVTGQYKGMSKAV
-439 ITVTQSSGT
+439 TVTQSSGT

-491 ETRIPTLSGSATGFT
+491 ETRTPSLSGSATGFT

-535 KSCTVNQSA
+535 KSCTVNQST

-554 WSYSNLRLA
+554 WSYSNLRLT
-563 ASPSSIVATGG
+563 ASPSSIAATGG

-619 ANGFTVSGNKVTASE
+619 ATGFTVSGNRVTASE

-721 TAGKTSSAV
+721 TAGKTSSTV